1 MHRVVFLIMIKLIL
15 TEMVLIQMMPM
26 PMLMLMLMML
36 IRLRTIQ
43 YVCKLLRER
52 ARVLEMR

>member
-1 MHRVVFLIMIKLIL
+1 MIKLML
-15 TEMVLIQMMPM
+15 TEMVLILMMPM
-26 PMLMLMLMML
+26 PMLMLMLL